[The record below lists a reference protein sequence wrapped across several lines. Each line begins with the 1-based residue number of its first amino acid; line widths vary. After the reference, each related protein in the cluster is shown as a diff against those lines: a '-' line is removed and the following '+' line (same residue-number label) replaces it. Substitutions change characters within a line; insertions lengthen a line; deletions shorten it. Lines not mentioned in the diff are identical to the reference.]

1 MSLIKGK
8 NLESLFLSLFKFII
22 IIDFFLILI
31 IKSNI
36 DILLIRKKVNNSFIL
51 IPKIHFIYT
60 R

>member
-36 DILLIRKKVNNSFIL
+36 DILLIRKKGEQ
-51 IPKIHFIYT
+51 
-60 R
+60 

>member
-36 DILLIRKKVNNSFIL
+36 DILLISKKGGKQFYFNTENTFYL
-51 IPKIHFIYT
+51 N
-60 R
+60 